1 MQLLW
6 LPVIAY
12 AALLL
17 IVYFYQRRLIYFSTR
32 FPVSVAMQLTKGS
45 DFVPWK
51 NSAEQIIGW
60 KIPAKTNAIGSVLIT
75 HGNAGCALDRDYL
88 MLPIHEAAALDVYVL
103 EYPGYGAREG
113 EPAMESFLAAGEE
126 ALNALP
132 KELPVYLVSESIGAG
147 VAAHLAKV
155 QPSRIK
161 GMAMFVPYDDLANV
175 GQASMRF
182 LPVKLLMR
190 DRYRPA
196 LWLKDYRGPVKVI
209 LAGSDEV
216 ISVKFG
222 QQLYDGYDGVK
233 SLQLVTGARHNE
245 VTEQSPE
252 WWREVL
258 SFWRQ
263 SDNKSQ

>member
-6 LPVIAY
+6 LPIIAY
-12 AALLL
+12 AVLL
-17 IVYFYQRRLIYFSTR
+17 VFVFFYQRRLIYFPTK
-32 FPVSVAMQLTKGS
+32 FPVSVGEQLAREHG
-45 DFVPWK
+45 FVPWK
-51 NSAEQIIGW
+51 NSAGRIIGW
-60 KIPAKTNAIGSVLIT
+60 KIPAKANGIGSVLIT
-75 HGNAGCALDRDYL
+75 HGNAGCAVERDYIARPL
-88 MLPIHEAAALDVYVL
+88 HEAAALDVYVL
-103 EYPGYGAREG
+103 EYPGYGARGG
-113 EPAMESFLAAGEE
+113 EPGMKAFIAAEEE
-126 ALNALP
+126 ALGLLP

-147 VAAHLAKV
+147 VAAHLAKT

-209 LAGSDEV
+209 LAGADEV
-216 ISVKFG
+216 VPTVFG
-222 QQLYDGYDGVK
+222 QKLYDGYEGKK
-233 SLQLVTGARHNE
+233 SLQMVPGARHNE
-245 VTEQSPE
+245 VTEQTPE

-258 SFWRQ
+258 EFWKR
-263 SDNKSQ
+263 S